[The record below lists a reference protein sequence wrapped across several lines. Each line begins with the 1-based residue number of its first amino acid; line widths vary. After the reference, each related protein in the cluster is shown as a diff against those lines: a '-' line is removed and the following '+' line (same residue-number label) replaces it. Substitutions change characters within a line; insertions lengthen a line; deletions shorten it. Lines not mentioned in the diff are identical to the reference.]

1 MCLTQGLQHPAH
13 GPVTAAHHDDHIGHL
28 PEHVEAGPGAPV
40 GQVIN
45 LPGVEVVEKLA
56 VQFGSLKINVE

>member
-13 GPVTAAHHDDHIGHL
+13 SPVAAAHNDDHIGHL
-28 PEHVEAGPGAPV
+28 PEHVEAGPRASV
-40 GQVIN
+40 GEVIH